1 MEGFMKERIYQD
13 GELNFDDRDS
23 KDYSNMIDRVEEAK
37 VRAAQSTGT
46 SRLARE
52 YEPEEEDNYDISQD
66 L

>member
-1 MEGFMKERIYQD
+1 MKERIYQD

-37 VRAAQSTGT
+37 VRAAQSTGI

>member
-23 KDYSNMIDRVEEAK
+23 KDYSDMIDRVEEAK

>member
-1 MEGFMKERIYQD
+1 MKERIYQD

-23 KDYSNMIDRVEEAK
+23 KDYSDMIDRVEEAK